1 MTNAIK
7 TLMLAAS
14 LAALSASA
22 APAFVPSRPL
32 AIGAGDDVKR
42 VDAAAEKRPV
52 ARKKSAAAS
61 PCQRF
66 VGVWTSSLSGDIF
79 IRPDNTSYHPG
90 TNLTAT
96 LTCSGQSLISH
107 YTWFG
112 QDRAD
117 QYDLSPDGNLLTQ
130 VTGAGLVHVQLTRK
144 AGAVA
149 PGEAAAPA
157 SAANTKPG
165 KAGSCQRLAGVWIN
179 LDEEIIIRPDS
190 TAYHPDPSISSPVT
204 GAMSCSGKSVTIH
217 WRYAAWGDSQYTLAD
232 DGNHLNAATAFEGQW
247 TRTST
252 EIPSGQEGPPV
263 SPTNVPIN
271 PLDLFF

>member
-7 TLMLAAS
+7 ALMLAAS
-14 LAALSASA
+14 LTALSATA
-22 APAFVPSRPL
+22 APAIIPTRPL
-32 AIGAGDDVKR
+32 AIGPGDVVTR
-42 VDAAAEKRPV
+42 VDAATEKKPV

-61 PCQRF
+61 PCQPF
-66 VGVWTSSLSGDIF
+66 VGVWTSSLSGDLF
-79 IRPDNTSYHPG
+79 IRPDETSYHPG

-96 LTCSGQSLISH
+96 LTCSGRSAIFH

-117 QYDLSPDGNLLTQ
+117 RYDLSPDGELLTQ

-165 KAGSCQRLAGVWIN
+165 RAGSRQRLAGVWVN
-179 LDEEIIIRPDS
+179 LEDEIVIRPDS
-190 TAYHPDPSISSPVT
+190 TVYRPEPGISSPVT
-204 GAMSCSGKSVTIH
+204 GAMTCSGKSVTIH

-232 DGNHLNAATAFEGQW
+232 DGNHLNAAAALEGQW

-252 EIPSGQEGPPV
+252 AIPSGQEGPPV
-263 SPTNVPIN
+263 SPTDVPIN